1 MPAGTGYGKGPV
13 QSQTLYQIGDMTASP
28 ADGNFT
34 TLRQTNTP
42 ASAGAITELASYDVP
57 PGMTVRLA
65 GGRKFV
71 AIIHNAGAQQTTGT
85 LIFAV
90 EHADGSRT
98 IFGKTPFV
106 AFGAIGVQQ
115 DEQSRWG
122 YTMTAYASG
131 KRGDTI
137 KVLVDD
143 GGTAVQVANANTLIQ
158 MPVDYRLG

>member
-1 MPAGTGYGKGPV
+1 MPAATGYGKGPV
-13 QSQTLYQIGDMTASP
+13 QSQTLYAIGSMAASP
-28 ADGNFT
+28 ADSNFT
-34 TLRQTNTP
+34 TLRTTDTP
-42 ASAGAITELASYDVP
+42 GAIGAITELASYDVP

-71 AIIHNAGAQQTTGT
+71 AIFHHAGGQMTVGT
-85 LIFAV
+85 LQLAV

-98 IFGKTPFV
+98 IFGKMPFA
-106 AFGAIGVQQ
+106 AFGAINVQQ

-137 KVLVDD
+137 KVLADD
-143 GGTAVQVANANTLIQ
+143 GGTAVQVANAATLLQ